1 MEWCVKVLT
10 LLCSGLFIYV
20 VLLGCTVGP
29 EMGMC
34 LKIVLIETSG

>member
-20 VLLGCTVGP
+20 VLLCTVGP